1 LTKYESWPPPKDW
14 TEIVISWRTML
25 DNSDYGPNA
34 IIEWVNT
41 TPGGRYHLHGW
52 EDFKRF
58 HSHGV
63 GVGGVDG
70 FAFRFEDPRDATL
83 FRLKWTND
91 A

>member
-1 LTKYESWPPPKDW
+1 
-14 TEIVISWRTML
+14 ML

-34 IIEWVNT
+34 IIEWVNQ

-58 HSHGV
+58 HSHGI

-70 FAFRFEDPRDATL
+70 VAFRFEDPRDATL
-83 FRLKWTND
+83 FRLRWTND